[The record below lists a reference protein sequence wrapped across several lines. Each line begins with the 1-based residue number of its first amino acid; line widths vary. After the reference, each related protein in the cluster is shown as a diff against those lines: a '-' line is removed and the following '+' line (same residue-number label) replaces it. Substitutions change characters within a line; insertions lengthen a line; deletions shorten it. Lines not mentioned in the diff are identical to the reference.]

1 MNPIRASRTHDAT
14 PSGPRSI
21 LTPSAS
27 STSALPQALE
37 AARLPCFATR
47 PPAPATTSAVIV
59 EMLMLFE
66 RSPPVPTTSIAPSST
81 TTRSAFARRALANPA
96 ISSGVSP
103 RMLRAAS
110 SAPSCAGVASPAM
123 TEPIADSAS
132 ALLSGLPD
140 ATTASASRAYK
151 EVLQHPHPVLCQ
163 DGFWV
168 ELHGFERQPCM
179 AQRHHDAVVAPSRDR
194 EIRGERR
201 LIDHQ

>member
-47 PPAPATTSAVIV
+47 PPAPAVTSAASV

-81 TTRSAFARRALANPA
+81 CTRTAFARRADANPA
-96 ISSGVSP
+96 TSSGVSP

-132 ALLSGLPD
+132 ALLSVLPE
-140 ATTASASRAYK
+140 AMTASASRASK
-151 EVLQHPHPVLCQ
+151 EVLQHQHPVLREN
-163 DGFWV
+163 GFWV
-168 ELHGFERQPCM
+168 ELDRLEWHPCM
-179 AQRHHDAVVAPSRDR
+179 AQRHHDAVIAARGDR
-194 EIRGERR
+194 EIGR
-201 LIDHQ
+201 Q